1 MRSRAAA
8 RFSSLHPDSHL
19 QFRELLQTAHKRKLE
34 TSVEEVVGRWRWPT
48 CSGTSS
54 SPSSDRRLT
63 TRAGGGSWS
72 RRSPG
77 ARCWSWWRWT
87 PSSGE
92 VATTD
97 CDNNNN
103 NGVYSMLPVST
114 HELVSCPLF
123 IVRCVNINIINLN
136 KINSTIPVRLL
147 ILIT

>member
-1 MRSRAAA
+1 MQEEEAGQ
-8 RFSSLHPDSHL
+8 DD
-19 QFRELLQTAHKRKLE
+19 LLEPGAGH
-34 TSVEEVVGRWRWPT
+34 
-48 CSGTSS
+48 
-54 SPSSDRRLT
+54 
-63 TRAGGGSWS
+63 GGG
-72 RRSPG
+72 G
-77 ARCWSWWRWT
+77 HLAR
-87 PSSGE
+87 GE

>member
-1 MRSRAAA
+1 MQEEEAGQ
-8 RFSSLHPDSHL
+8 DD
-19 QFRELLQTAHKRKLE
+19 LLEPGPGH
-34 TSVEEVVGRWRWPT
+34 
-48 CSGTSS
+48 
-54 SPSSDRRLT
+54 
-63 TRAGGGSWS
+63 GGG
-72 RRSPG
+72 G
-77 ARCWSWWRWT
+77 HLARW
-87 PSSGE
+87 
-92 VATTD
+92 VARTD